1 MEDNFMRKCNLKKKI
16 EVRIK
21 KKTALKESNEARKLM
36 RLPLKKGGKS
46 WERWSFQT
54 RASAV
59 LSCLMLF
66 CDWKNEENS
75 YTDYEISFYFFFS
88 LWILL
93 LQSI

>member
-1 MEDNFMRKCNLKKKI
+1 MEDKFMRKCNLKKKI

-21 KKTALKESNEARKLM
+21 KKTTLKESNKARKLM
-36 RLPLKKGGKS
+36 GLPLKKGGKS
-46 WERWSFQT
+46 WERWSFQI

-75 YTDYEISFYFFFS
+75 YTDCEISFYFFFFS
-88 LWILL
+88 WILP